1 MYTDWQV
8 KWITFIMSFQA
19 AEPTAHSNHT
29 NWTGMAQ
36 GTLKAEVSKIRPGDQ
51 NQPDKESSLVHWMTL
66 QIVKEGLNF
75 WVFKCIFNKF
85 SSFFWWS
92 PPIHITPYHI
102 TSLFFNWIK
111 QSFEAEARSAVIKLQ
126 KFLYFFLQYVQNK
139 MILSVSVL

>member
-1 MYTDWQV
+1 
-8 KWITFIMSFQA
+8 MSFQA

-85 SSFFWWS
+85 SSFS
-92 PPIHITPYHI
+92 QLQTPGDI
-102 TSLFFNWIK
+102 PQIDDRTLLFLSAREKIRQYWASGFNVVRHPCVHL
-111 QSFEAEARSAVIKLQ
+111 FYA
-126 KFLYFFLQYVQNK
+126 
-139 MILSVSVL
+139 M

>member
-1 MYTDWQV
+1 
-8 KWITFIMSFQA
+8 MSFQA

-75 WVFKCIFNKF
+75 WV
-85 SSFFWWS
+85 
-92 PPIHITPYHI
+92 
-102 TSLFFNWIK
+102 WIK

-126 KFLYFFLQYVQNK
+126 KFLYFFYNMSK
-139 MILSVSVL
+139 IK

>member
-1 MYTDWQV
+1 
-8 KWITFIMSFQA
+8 MSFQA

-75 WVFKCIFNKF
+75 GFLNVFLISFPAF
-85 SSFFWWS
+85 SDEVLPFISHLIIS
-92 PPIHITPYHI
+92 LPYFSI
-102 TSLFFNWIK
+102 G
-111 QSFEAEARSAVIKLQ
+111 
-126 KFLYFFLQYVQNK
+126 
-139 MILSVSVL
+139 